1 VTSLSLAP
9 SPLKPVST
17 TASGG
22 PLGTTAKSSSPPPD
36 RTKAR
41 ASRALKYQALSHAA
55 HILRKR
61 ARRLDPS
68 AYPGD
73 RYRTCDC
80 RHHRHSDVEVMRS
93 LEHGSA
99 FYAGLVTCG
108 SVWACP
114 VCASRIQERRRLE
127 IEHAIDWAKAEGL
140 TPVLV
145 TFTFPHHKWNSLR
158 DLISQQREAF
168 KILRRGRAWMK
179 VKPAGGLIRSLEVTH
194 GEANGWHPHT
204 HELWFCDP
212 ANIPDHP
219 TLVPL
224 WESACRRSGLL
235 SYRPDDPR
243 TGYLY
248 ASFLC
253 NSIVI
258 QDTDRAVSDYLA
270 KQDDDANTWGPSHE
284 IAKATSK
291 EGRAKG
297 VHPHRFLTRKAPGD
311 EALFLEYVDAMKG
324 ARQLFWSPGL
334 KARCG
339 LLDQTDEQLAEESRD
354 NADCLAHLTDDQWQV
369 VRGNDARAELLDAA
383 ESGGLPAVRA
393 LLASLGAPVPSV
405 GYPSAPDGLG
415 RACGAGEDAR
425 ARIPAPYARPGP
437 PGREGDH
444 LGTRTTGG
452 PTSSDPG

>member
-1 VTSLSLAP
+1 MTSLSPARPPLNTD
-9 SPLKPVST
+9 SPAL
-17 TASGG
+17 SGC

-140 TPVLV
+140 TPILV

-158 DLISQQREAF
+158 DLILQQREAF
-168 KILRRGRAWMK
+168 KYLRRGKAWMK

-212 ANIPDHP
+212 ANIPDHQ

-235 SYRPDDPR
+235 SYRPDDPN

-248 ASFLC
+248 ASFIC
-253 NSIVI
+253 NSVLI

-270 KQDDDANTWGPSHE
+270 KQDDDANTWGPAHE

-334 KARCG
+334 KSRCG
-339 LLDQTDEQLAEESRD
+339 LLDATDEEIAEESRD
-354 NADCLAHLTDDQWQV
+354 NADSLAYLTDAEWNV

-393 LLASLGAPVPSV
+393 LLASLGA
-405 GYPSAPDGLG
+405 SAPLPPPVDPDDAGG
-415 RACGAGEDAR
+415 GSCGASRSDGPQEPP
-425 ARIPAPYARPGP
+425 PAPSSTSRRPGDRP
-437 PGREGDH
+437 PRA
-444 LGTRTTGG
+444 
-452 PTSSDPG
+452 SPG